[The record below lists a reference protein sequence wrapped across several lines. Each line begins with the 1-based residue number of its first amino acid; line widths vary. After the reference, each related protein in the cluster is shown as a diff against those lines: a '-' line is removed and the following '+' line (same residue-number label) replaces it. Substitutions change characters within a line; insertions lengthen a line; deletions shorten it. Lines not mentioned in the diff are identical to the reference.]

1 MPVDIP
7 SFLLPSSS
15 FLLGRTQFCAGG
27 RKLKYETY
35 LKLIIATGMRQG
47 GYCAI
52 CMGVTSTGR
61 STSRRFRQLFHAH
74 TVVQS
79 FSNSWRPHDNAVAEP
94 FSATLKQ
101 EELYRKDYTSEADF
115 KQCLASCIEYIELYN
130 TQRPHRTLKNR
141 IPCRVEE
148 AFMNSKSGGAVC

>member
-1 MPVDIP
+1 
-7 SFLLPSSS
+7 
-15 FLLGRTQFCAGG
+15 
-27 RKLKYETY
+27 
-35 LKLIIATGMRQG
+35 MRQG
-47 GYCAI
+47 NYCAI
-52 CMGVTSTGR
+52 CKGVTSTGR
-61 STSRRFRQLFHAH
+61 STSHQFRQLFHAH

-79 FSNSWRPHDNAVAEP
+79 FSNSWRPHDNAVAKS

-115 KQCLASCIEYIELYN
+115 KQCLASCIEYIELYS

-148 AFMNSKSGGAVC
+148 AFMNSK

>member
-15 FLLGRTQFCAGG
+15 CRLGRTQFCTGG

-47 GYCAI
+47 DYCAI
-52 CMGVTSTGR
+52 CKGVTSTGK
-61 STSRRFRQLFHAH
+61 STSHRFRQLFHAH

-115 KQCLASCIEYIELYN
+115 KQCLASCIEYIELYS

-148 AFMNSKSGGAVC
+148 AFMNSK

>member
-1 MPVDIP
+1 MTSPLFYFPLTPV
-7 SFLLPSSS
+7 SLAGRSSALEEENS
-15 FLLGRTQFCAGG
+15 STRPTSSLSSPPGCGGG
-27 RKLKYETY
+27 R
-35 LKLIIATGMRQG
+35 AAA
-47 GYCAI
+47 CN
-52 CMGVTSTGR
+52 GVTSTGR
-61 STSRRFRQLFHAH
+61 STSHQFRQLFHAH

-79 FSNSWRPHDNAVAEP
+79 FSNSWRPHDNAVAKS

-115 KQCLASCIEYIELYN
+115 KQCLASCIEYIELYS

-148 AFMNSKSGGAVC
+148 AFMNSK

>member
-15 FLLGRTQFCAGG
+15 CLLGRTQFCAGG

-61 STSRRFRQLFHAH
+61 STSHQFRQLFHAH

-79 FSNSWRPHDNAVAEP
+79 FSNSWRPHDNAVAKS

>member
-15 FLLGRTQFCAGG
+15 CLLGRTQFCAGG

-47 GYCAI
+47 DYCAI
-52 CMGVTSTGR
+52 CKGVTSTGK
-61 STSRRFRQLFHAH
+61 STSHRFRQLFHAH

-101 EELYRKDYTSEADF
+101 
-115 KQCLASCIEYIELYN
+115 
-130 TQRPHRTLKNR
+130 
-141 IPCRVEE
+141 
-148 AFMNSKSGGAVC
+148 

>member
-1 MPVDIP
+1 MCLGDGDVAWAQRIP
-7 SFLLPSSS
+7 E
-15 FLLGRTQFCAGG
+15 T
-27 RKLKYETY
+27 KLVFH
-35 LKLIIATGMRQG
+35 RDQG
-47 GYCAI
+47 AQY
-52 CMGVTSTGR
+52 TSH
-61 STSRRFRQLFHAH
+61 RFRQLFHAH

-115 KQCLASCIEYIELYN
+115 KQCLASCIEYIELYS

-148 AFMNSKSGGAVC
+148 AFMNSK

>member
-15 FLLGRTQFCAGG
+15 CLLGRTQFCTGG

-47 GYCAI
+47 DYCAI
-52 CMGVTSTGR
+52 CKGVTSTGK
-61 STSRRFRQLFHAH
+61 STSHRFRQLFH
-74 TVVQS
+74 
-79 FSNSWRPHDNAVAEP
+79 
-94 FSATLKQ
+94 ATLKQ

-115 KQCLASCIEYIELYN
+115 KQCLASCIEYIELYS

-148 AFMNSKSGGAVC
+148 AFMNSK

>member
-1 MPVDIP
+1 MTSPLFYFPLPPVSLAGRSSALEEENSSTRP
-7 SFLLPSSS
+7 TSSS
-15 FLLGRTQFCAGG
+15 SSPPGCGRA
-27 RKLKYETY
+27 
-35 LKLIIATGMRQG
+35 ATAR
-47 GYCAI
+47 
-52 CMGVTSTGR
+52 
-61 STSRRFRQLFHAH
+61 SRRFRQLFHAH

>member
-1 MPVDIP
+1 MTSPLFYFPLPPV
-7 SFLLPSSS
+7 SLAGRSSALEEENS
-15 FLLGRTQFCAGG
+15 STRPTSSLSSPPGCGR
-27 RKLKYETY
+27 
-35 LKLIIATGMRQG
+35 ATTARS
-47 GYCAI
+47 AR
-52 CMGVTSTGR
+52 GVTSTGR
-61 STSRRFRQLFHAH
+61 STSHRFRQLFHAH

-115 KQCLASCIEYIELYN
+115 KQCLASCIEYIELYS

-148 AFMNSKSGGAVC
+148 AFMNSK

>member
-1 MPVDIP
+1 MVNIP
-7 SFLLPSSS
+7 
-15 FLLGRTQFCAGG
+15 
-27 RKLKYETY
+27 
-35 LKLIIATGMRQG
+35 TGMRQG
-47 GYCAI
+47 DYCAI
-52 CMGVTSTGR
+52 CKGVTSTGK
-61 STSRRFRQLFHAH
+61 STSHRFRQLFHAH

-115 KQCLASCIEYIELYN
+115 KQCLASCIEYIELYS

-148 AFMNSKSGGAVC
+148 AFMNSK

>member
-1 MPVDIP
+1 MTSPLFYFPLPPV
-7 SFLLPSSS
+7 SLAGRSSALEEENS
-15 FLLGRTQFCAGG
+15 STRPTS
-27 RKLKYETY
+27 
-35 LKLIIATGMRQG
+35 IATGMRQG
-47 GYCAI
+47 DYCAI
-52 CMGVTSTGR
+52 CKGVTSTGR
-61 STSRRFRQLFHAH
+61 STSHQFRQLFHAH

-79 FSNSWRPHDNAVAEP
+79 FSNSWRPHDNAVAKS

-115 KQCLASCIEYIELYN
+115 KQCLASCIEYIELYS

-148 AFMNSKSGGAVC
+148 AFMNSK

>member
-15 FLLGRTQFCAGG
+15 CLLGRTQFCTGG

-47 GYCAI
+47 NYCAI
-52 CMGVTSTGR
+52 CKGVTSTGR
-61 STSRRFRQLFHAH
+61 STSHQFRQLFHAH

-79 FSNSWRPHDNAVAEP
+79 FSNSWRPHDNAVAKS

-115 KQCLASCIEYIELYN
+115 KQCLASCIEYIELYS

-141 IPCRVEE
+141 IPCRGEE
-148 AFMNSKSGGAVC
+148 AFMNSK